1 MQKFSMKWVPKCLN
15 VDQKRQQC
23 QLSEQLLEFFQRD
36 PNDFLSRL
44 VTMDE
49 TWLYHYDSETKQQSI
64 EWWHS
69 GSPHPKIF
77 QVQKS
82 AEKVLASIFLGSRQ
96 HLPNWLSFKGP
107 NYQHGVLLIS
117 ASGIQGRFEGKTL
130 REVYQ
135 RGLVLARQCPSSPG
149 TCNPEETGLS
159 GLASIVLTTH
169 LILRIWP
176 RRTTTCS
183 LDWKHNWKVAIFRLT
198 QRSSLPRRPGWTN
211 NLPNFFWVTC
221 KSYSNRLRS
230 VLSFM
235 ESMLNKSQV
244 WSL

>member
-1 MQKFSMKWVPKCLN
+1 MISCRDWWPWMKPGCITMTRRQSNNQWSGGIAAHPAPKKIPSAKFRWKS
-15 VDQKRQQC
+15 
-23 QLSEQLLEFFQRD
+23 
-36 PNDFLSRL
+36 SRL
-44 VTMDE
+44 N
-49 TWLYHYDSETKQQSI
+49 
-64 EWWHS
+64 
-69 GSPHPKIF
+69 
-77 QVQKS
+77 
-82 AEKVLASIFLGSRQ
+82 FLGSRR
-96 HLPNWLSFKGP
+96 HPPHWLSSKGP

-117 ASGIQGRFEGKTL
+117 AGATEGHFEGKTPWEGHQG
-130 REVYQ
+130 R
-135 RGLVLARQCPSSPG
+135 LVLARQCPSSPG